1 MEMLIGFG
9 GGCVALLI
17 ACLILRET
25 TEQRLRRLRT
35 ELMSLRSSVRVLE
48 DRLKS
53 YQGVRSQVREV
64 LQRIDS
70 RKLSANDS
78 IENIYDKLRELHEL
92 LREEPLPELD
102 KQEEEKEEEEVN
114 AG

>member
-1 MEMLIGFG
+1 MELLLGFG
-9 GGCVALLI
+9 GACVVLLI
-17 ACLILRET
+17 ASLVVRES

-35 ELMSLRSSVRVLE
+35 DLMSLRSQIRILE

-53 YQGVRSQVREV
+53 YQSVRSQVREV

-92 LREEPLPELD
+92 LREEELPDLEASVE
-102 KQEEEKEEEEVN
+102 QEEGVG
-114 AG
+114 A

>member
-1 MEMLIGFG
+1 MELLLGFG
-9 GGCVALLI
+9 GACVVLLI
-17 ACLILRET
+17 ASLVVRES

-35 ELMSLRSSVRVLE
+35 DLMSLRSQIRILE

-53 YQGVRSQVREV
+53 FQSVRSQVREV

-92 LREEPLPELD
+92 LREEELPDLEASV
-102 KQEEEKEEEEVN
+102 EEEEGV
-114 AG
+114 GV